1 MFQIGLSIRDEEI
14 INKIKYFFNDVGNVS
29 YDVKNNKVY
38 FTVNKIKDLNDYII
52 PHFESYPLQSD
63 KFIGGT
69 PASEGCWHAHK
80 L

>member
-52 PHFESYPLQSD
+52 PHFESYPLQS
-63 KFIGGT
+63 GGRSF
-69 PASEGCWHAHK
+69 A
-80 L
+80 